1 MPVAC
6 YECGKAIKGKAV
18 HIVPSNLA
26 ISLGRDFPRSYHS
39 ACYAK
44 LGREAAKVLKKR
56 RK

>member
-1 MPVAC
+1 MPLSC

-26 ISLGRDFPRSYHS
+26 ISLGKDFPRSYHP
-39 ACYAK
+39 ACYRK
-44 LGREAAKVLKKR
+44 LGREASKALRR